1 MVQMG
6 TLTLRVP
13 HSLREAAERQAKL
26 LGRTLTEE
34 LRDALLEHYN
44 IGKPM
49 ILIFLASKILD
60 YASDALFL
68 YSDLD

>member
-1 MVQMG
+1 MG

-13 HSLREAAERQAKL
+13 LSLRKAAEEQVKL

-34 LRDALLEHYN
+34 LRVALIEYYHM
-44 IGKPM
+44 GKPL
-49 ILIFLASKILD
+49 ILVFLASKLLS

-68 YSDLD
+68 CSDCD